1 MPDPA
6 PVTIATGPLVSTAV
20 VLMKFPAGC
29 ARHDFPLR
37 LQFSPY
43 RMNCVPNPLPDHIIP
58 GEQINLD
65 TIPIFWVAL
74 FQ

>member
-1 MPDPA
+1 
-6 PVTIATGPLVSTAV
+6 
-20 VLMKFPAGC
+20 MKFPAGC

-37 LQFSPY
+37 LQLSPY
-43 RMNCVPNPLPDHIIP
+43 RMNCVPNLLPDHIIP

-65 TIPIFWVAL
+65 TIPIFWAAL